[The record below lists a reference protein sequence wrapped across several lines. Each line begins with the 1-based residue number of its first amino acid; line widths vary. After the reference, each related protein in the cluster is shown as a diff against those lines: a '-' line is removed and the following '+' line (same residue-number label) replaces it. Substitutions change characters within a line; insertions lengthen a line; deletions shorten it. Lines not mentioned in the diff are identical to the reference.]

1 MGLPGKVNIEV
12 MIDTNANS
20 RVLDD
25 QFRGLRDELDDGVP
39 TAHSD
44 DDSRAGDKVTRALKE
59 FRSYLQQV
67 KRVTGVDY
75 EVTQRDTAQIF
86 HEKTNTFTPELAKKA
101 GIPIKPDFLRENL
114 ESGFYHVEPP
124 IHGEEVYYAAL
135 RKMVFMIQEDKEPG
149 KLKKEGIHKHQD
161 IGEERLQGLYR
172 EHMMQLP
179 EQSKYRQSPPFK
191 QEFARYHK
199 VRFNQ
204 GEETAITFL
213 KNHPLPSEGE
223 RTAFV
228 FVGKD
233 NYANESM
240 ATARQGQEKQDAGKF
255 DTFVTG
261 PRQFSQMLKGVIRSI
276 EQEYPQTRKLRA
288 SLRELAPE
296 THSYR
301 ASAAPDFTAERFADF
316 VTGGEAKAASPGRGG
331 R

>member
-1 MGLPGKVNIEV
+1 LPGKVNIEV

-25 QFRGLRDELDDGVP
+25 QFRGLRDELDDGV
-39 TAHSD
+39 SD
-44 DDSRAGDKVTRALKE
+44 TSRDDATRGGDKVTRALKE
-59 FRSYLQQV
+59 FRSYLQKV

-114 ESGFYHVEPP
+114 ESGLYHVEPP

-135 RKMVFMIQEDKEPG
+135 RKMVYMIQEDKEPG
-149 KLKKEGIHKHQD
+149 LLKREGISKPDD
-161 IGEERLQGLYR
+161 IGDERLQGLFR

-179 EQSKYRQSPPFK
+179 VTSKYRQEKPFK
-191 QEFARYHK
+191 AEFERYHE

-213 KNHPLPSEGE
+213 KNHPLPPEGE

-240 ATARQGQEKQDAGKF
+240 ATARKGQEKQDDGKL
-255 DTFVTG
+255 DTFVTN
-261 PRQFSQMLKGVIRSI
+261 PRQFTQMLRAVIRSI
-276 EQEYPQTRKLRA
+276 EQEYPQTRNLRS

-296 THSYR
+296 PRSFR
-301 ASAAPDFTAERFADF
+301 SAERPDAEVERFAS
-316 VTGGEAKAASPGRGG
+316 VVAGAQKSHGSQVGR
-331 R
+331 

>member
-1 MGLPGKVNIEV
+1 MAKKVNIEV

-25 QFRGLRDELDDGVP
+25 QFRGLHNGLDDGTP
-39 TAHSD
+39 SAQQSE
-44 DDSRAGDKVTRALKE
+44 DSRSGDKLVRSLRE
-59 FRSYLQQV
+59 FKSYLEQV
-67 KRVTGVDY
+67 KRVTGVEY
-75 EVTQRDTAQIF
+75 EVTQRDTAQIY

-114 ESGFYHVEPP
+114 EGGLYYVEPP
-124 IHGEEVYYAAL
+124 IHGEEIYYAAL
-135 RKMVFMIQEDKEPG
+135 RKMVYMIQEDKKPG
-149 KLKKEGIHKHQD
+149 ALKKEGINKPED
-161 IGEERLQGLYR
+161 IGTERLQGLYR

-179 EQSKYRQSPPFK
+179 EQSKYRQESPFR
-191 QEFARYHK
+191 QEFERYHE

-213 KNHPLPSEGE
+213 KNHPLPPEGE

-240 ATARQGQEKQDAGKF
+240 AKARKGKEKQDNGKLE
-255 DTFVTG
+255 TFVTG
-261 PRQFSQMLKGVIRSI
+261 PRQFMDMLKSVIRSI
-276 EQEYPQTRKLRA
+276 EQEHPQTRHLRA
-288 SLRELAPE
+288 SLKELAPE
-296 THSYR
+296 KQSFR
-301 ASAAPDFTAERFADF
+301 SAVLPDASVGRFADF
-316 VTGGEAKAASPGRGG
+316 VTGGEEKNLSTLRGG